1 MDKII
6 KQRVSQSKKN
16 LEQILIQKVGLRPG
30 ELIIEEWDFDI
41 HKDEVREYNIFVTYK
56 VYSDSVLED
65 IYYNAKRVFDKIEE
79 TVNIFTISADGKL
92 LSLDN
97 NPHKKGFFVGGMINQ
112 LNYSIN
118 EETVTVNTN
127 FYCSYDF

>member
-30 ELIIEEWDFDI
+30 ELIIEDWDIDI
-41 HKDEVREYNIFVTYK
+41 HYDEVREYNIFVTYK
-56 VYSDSVLED
+56 VYSDAVLDD
-65 IYYNAKRVFDKIEE
+65 IYHNSKKVFNKIEE
-79 TVNIFTISADGKL
+79 TVNIFTISTDGKL
-92 LSLDN
+92 LLLDN
-97 NPHKKGFFVGGMINQ
+97 NPHKEGFFVGGMINK
-112 LNYSIN
+112 LNYFVS